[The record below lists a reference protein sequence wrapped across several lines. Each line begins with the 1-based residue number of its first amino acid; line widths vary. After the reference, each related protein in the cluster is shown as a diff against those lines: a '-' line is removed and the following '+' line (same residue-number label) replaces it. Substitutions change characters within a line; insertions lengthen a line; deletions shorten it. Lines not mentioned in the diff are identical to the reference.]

1 MIVLSGPS
9 ASGKTE
15 VAKTLAKKYGITKVI
30 TTTTRP
36 IRINERNNV
45 DYFFVD
51 NKRFEEMISE
61 DRFVEY
67 AFYNGNY
74 YGSTKDQ
81 IETHKCIVV
90 EAKGLQAYLK
100 LKDKNIVTF
109 LLKSYEKTRYNRMIS
124 RGDLPEDALRRIEND
139 KTYFNDKVMKSGD
152 FLIDSQRKSVEEVA
166 DIIHELYINTLKQ
179 RGLLDK

>member
-15 VAKTLAKKYGITKVI
+15 VAKILAKKFGITKVI

-36 IRINERNNV
+36 MRINEVNKV

-51 NKRFEEMISE
+51 VDRFQEMIKE
-61 DRFVEY
+61 DLFVEY

-81 IETHKCIVV
+81 IACHKCLVV
-90 EAKGLQAYLK
+90 EAKGLNAYLA
-100 LKDKNIVTF
+100 LKDEHIVTF
-109 LLKSYEKTRYNRMIS
+109 LLKSYEKTRYNRMIA
-124 RGDLPEDALRRIEND
+124 RGDKPEDALKRIEND
-139 KTYFNDKVMKSGD
+139 KTYFNNKVMNSGD
-152 FLIDSQRKSVEEVA
+152 YLIDSQTKTVEEVA
-166 DIIHELYINTLKQ
+166 DCIYELYIKTLKE
-179 RGLLDK
+179 RKLVLE